1 MRGITRRELLSA
13 EEWVGSSPLV
23 WRRAYPGRK
32 EQVAIA
38 RRFAKSLF
46 AAGHC
51 GEAVGFAV
59 SELATNALRHT
70 RSGQIDGGWFG
81 VEIIDDDP
89 VYVAVTDL
97 GGDKVP
103 VLWPESVGDQFREH
117 GRGLRALSTMA
128 IALGIHG
135 SPALGHTVWVDLDP
149 LADLDGG
156 AADQKGALLVV

>member
-1 MRGITRRELLSA
+1 MRRTTRRELLSA
-13 EEWVGSSPLV
+13 EEWVGASPLV

-32 EQVAIA
+32 EQVSVA
-38 RRFAKSLF
+38 RRFAESLF

-51 GEAVGFAV
+51 AEAVGFAV
-59 SELATNALRHT
+59 SELATNALRYT
-70 RSGQIDGGWFG
+70 RSGDDAGWFG
-81 VEIIDDDP
+81 VEIVDDDP

-103 VLWPESVGDQFREH
+103 VLWPESIGDQYREH

-128 IALGIHG
+128 IALGVHG

-149 LADLDGG
+149 LADLND
-156 AADQKGALLVV
+156 DLTSQKEILLVV